1 MPDHSLAAAP
11 ATAGAPAPAV
21 GAAHALVPAGLAV
34 VLVLAVLARFGATPE
49 GALAGAVTA
58 VLVALSAI
66 DLRERR
72 LPNRI
77 VLPAAAAT
85 LAAQALLFERGVEC
99 AVAAVAVALAL
110 ALPLVFDRRAIGLGD
125 VKLGLL
131 LGGALGSD
139 AVAALAVTGV
149 AVTPVAV
156 YLLLRH
162 GSAARRATIPLGP
175 FLAVGTIATMLIV
188 GSTT

>member
-1 MPDHSLAAAP
+1 MPEARLATAP
-11 ATAGAPAPAV
+11 AAAGAPGPAV
-21 GAAHALVPAGLAV
+21 AAVPVRAAAGLAV
-34 VLVLAVLARFGATPE
+34 VLVLAVLARFGPTGE

-77 VLPAAAAT
+77 VVPAAAAT
-85 LAAQALLFERGVEC
+85 LAAQALLFDRGVEC
-99 AVAAVAVALAL
+99 AVAAVATALAL

-131 LGGALGSD
+131 LGGALGNH
-139 AVAALAVTGV
+139 VVTALAVTGV
-149 AVTPVAV
+149 AVAPVAV
-156 YLLLRH
+156 YLLVRH
-162 GSAARRATIPLGP
+162 GAAARRATIPLGP
-175 FLAVGTIATMLIV
+175 FLAVGAIATMLLV
-188 GSTT
+188 GSTA